1 VGFFDRNRK
10 ELEARGIDPARI
22 PPGQYFTERFPVLHV
37 GDVPRYAPDLSD
49 WSLRIGGL
57 VEREVTLS
65 WDDLRALPTVELTF
79 DIHCVTKWSK
89 LDTVWKGVL
98 VTTLME
104 LVTPAP
110 SASHL
115 LSHAEFGYTANT
127 PLADALVPNAMV
139 AWEFDGK
146 PLDAEHGYPVRLIIP
161 HLYFWKSTKWLRGLE
176 LLDADRAGFWEQNGY
191 HMYGDPWKEQRFWG
205 DD

>member
-10 ELEARGIDPARI
+10 ELEERGIDPARI

-37 GDVPRYAPDLSD
+37 GDVPRYADDLSD

-57 VEREVTLS
+57 VEHDVTLGF
-65 WDDLRALPTVELTF
+65 DELQALPTVELTF

-98 VTTLME
+98 VTTLLE
-104 LVTPAP
+104 LAKPLP

-115 LSHAEFGYTANT
+115 ISHAEYGYTANT
-127 PLADALVPNAMV
+127 PLADATVPNAMV
-139 AWEFDGK
+139 AWQYDGE
-146 PLDAEHGYPVRLIIP
+146 PLAPKHGYPVRLIIP

-176 LLDADRAGFWEQNGY
+176 LLDDDRAGFWEQNGY

-205 DD
+205 D